1 MKWNRLK
8 WIDNG
13 MKKKMKMKCADLI
26 FQKCAETR
34 ALASVACTFCQPH
47 LLKCSERLSFLRL
60 LCEIELPLQSRAH
73 FADPIFQKCPERF
86 NVLRFLCETDL
97 LLPVQYTL
105 VHIFPA
111 PIFQKCSEGL
121 NVLRFL
127 CEIKLSL
134 QSRPH
139 FPNPSS
145 KSAPNACKSSSR
157 YCPVRFL
164 STTFADRGPH
174 PRKQRPYF
182 GERKPLYPKKQRVS
196 RPRVFSSLNSRVPDL
211 LRFPTTWWWRGL
223 HDDVVDMMVRML
235 PMTIVRNSE
244 VF

>member
-1 MKWNRLK
+1 
-8 WIDNG
+8 

-60 LCEIELPLQSRAH
+60 LCWNRAPATVSCTFCRPPSGPKVPRTLQCFTIFMWNRPLATSTVQSRAH
-73 FADPIFQKCPERF
+73 FS
-86 NVLRFLCETDL
+86 
-97 LLPVQYTL
+97 
-105 VHIFPA
+105 A

-134 QSRPH
+134 KSRPH

>member
-1 MKWNRLK
+1 
-8 WIDNG
+8 
-13 MKKKMKMKCADLI
+13 MKCADLI

-34 ALASVACTFCQPH
+34 ALASVACTFCRPH

-60 LCEIELPLQSRAH
+60 FCEIELSLRSRAH

-97 LLPVQYTL
+97 LLPVQSRA
-105 VHIFPA
+105 HFSA

-127 CEIKLSL
+127 REIELSL

-182 GERKPLYPKKQRVS
+182 GDHRSHFTLKNKGFRARECFQA
-196 RPRVFSSLNSRVPDL
+196 
-211 LRFPTTWWWRGL
+211 
-223 HDDVVDMMVRML
+223 
-235 PMTIVRNSE
+235 
-244 VF
+244 